1 MKEKK
6 INVLDKI
13 DQAADYK
20 GSVWVLVWQ
29 FIKFTVVSLL
39 VTIIQLAL
47 VNILFFAL
55 KNYNAPL
62 PLFLDAIFTETT
74 VGVGNN
80 NWGYVLPFFIS
91 NLVANTVGYFLNKSK
106 TFKSDAP
113 IWHFVIYIVV
123 LLLLILFATWL
134 QGAVANALISTN
146 IGFFMGAAPTVAGMV
161 AGTLQFVVLFP
172 LQKFVLLRE
181 SKKETSNE

>member
-1 MKEKK
+1 MEEKK
-6 INVLDKI
+6 TNVLDKL
-13 DQAADYK
+13 DNAADKK
-20 GSVWVLVWQ
+20 GSVWVLIWQ
-29 FIKFTVVSLL
+29 FVKFTVVSLL

-55 KNYNAPL
+55 RDFNAPL
-62 PLFLDAIFTETT
+62 PQFLDAIFTETS
-74 VGVGNN
+74 VEAGNN
-80 NWGYVLPFFIS
+80 NWGYVLPFFVS
-91 NLVANTVGYFLNKSK
+91 NLVANAVGYFLNKSK

-134 QGAVANALISTN
+134 QGVVANALISTN
-146 IGFFMGAAPTVAGMV
+146 VGFFVGAAPTVAGMV

-181 SKKETSNE
+181 SKKESTNE